1 MLLNCTRLKHACTI
15 LKISQIPRPGINI
28 INHSLRTTKL
38 TLRQQPITKTTTS
51 PHLLLL
57 RRSYHQLFKVRP
69 PATVGRSAGGERR
82 FISLRSFL
90 RQAENT
96 KNALAENA
104 QVPTK
109 GVIKMAR
116 SNYTRLMSLMKT
128 EKWTL
133 LAGIL
138 CLVVSSVITMTVP
151 WFIGKVVD
159 TIFKKHVE
167 QSSNMARL
175 REYSLMLFWVF
186 VLGGVANFA
195 RVYFFGTA
203 SLRIVKRLRSNLY
216 RSMLMKEVGWFDTKG
231 SGELVNR
238 LSNDTYFVGIAL
250 SQNVSDGLRSMAMI
264 LAGAGMMLYTS
275 VKLSL
280 VSALVVPALAGMA
293 IVYGRYVRRITRAEL
308 DKYAEIMK
316 HAEERFGNVRTV
328 KLFCREPKECE
339 QFDSKLDEA
348 VAIAYKETR
357 ARSIFFG
364 LTGFSG
370 NFIIISVLYY
380 GGTLVLDG
388 ELTVGAMTSFMMYAG
403 YVAVSMNTLSSFYS
417 QLNKGVG
424 ASERIWEIFDRDP
437 AIPLDKGLVPDSK
450 PNGEINFQNIE
461 FSFPSRPESK
471 VLTNFNLTLQPNQ
484 TTAIVGRSGSGK
496 STTALL
502 MMRLYDPDDGA
513 VYLDGVDM
521 RSLNPHWLRSNIG
534 AVSQEPVLFSG
545 SIRDNILYGMHPD
558 DPVNE
563 ETLEQV
569 VRDSNV
575 IEFTSQ
581 LPDGLNTLVG
591 QRGML
596 LSGGQ
601 KQRVAI
607 ARALIKNPTILVL
620 DEATSALD
628 SVSEQLVQS
637 AIDRLIQGRTVLTIA
652 HRLSTIQ
659 HADKIAVL
667 DNGRIVEQGTYE
679 ELMRDPQGAF
689 RELVSMQAFGGGI

>member
-357 ARSIFFG
+357 ARLDS
-364 LTGFSG
+364 
-370 NFIIISVLYY
+370 
-380 GGTLVLDG
+380 LVI
-388 ELTVGAMTSFMMYAG
+388 
-403 YVAVSMNTLSSFYS
+403 LSSY
-417 QLNKGVG
+417 LC
-424 ASERIWEIFDRDP
+424 
-437 AIPLDKGLVPDSK
+437 
-450 PNGEINFQNIE
+450 
-461 FSFPSRPESK
+461 
-471 VLTNFNLTLQPNQ
+471 
-484 TTAIVGRSGSGK
+484 
-496 STTALL
+496 STTVAL
-502 MMRLYDPDDGA
+502 
-513 VYLDGVDM
+513 
-521 RSLNPHWLRSNIG
+521 W
-534 AVSQEPVLFSG
+534 F
-545 SIRDNILYGMHPD
+545 
-558 DPVNE
+558 
-563 ETLEQV
+563 
-569 VRDSNV
+569 
-575 IEFTSQ
+575 
-581 LPDGLNTLVG
+581 
-591 QRGML
+591 
-596 LSGGQ
+596 
-601 KQRVAI
+601 
-607 ARALIKNPTILVL
+607 
-620 DEATSALD
+620 
-628 SVSEQLVQS
+628 
-637 AIDRLIQGRTVLTIA
+637 
-652 HRLSTIQ
+652 
-659 HADKIAVL
+659 
-667 DNGRIVEQGTYE
+667 
-679 ELMRDPQGAF
+679 
-689 RELVSMQAFGGGI
+689 